1 MAQYF
6 LTRKAINDLAEIWNY
21 TLITW
26 SEEQADK
33 YYKLLIEEFKSIS
46 ENPHLGKQYPH
57 VAPNLFASIFKMH
70 LIFYRKISPGK
81 IEITRHQSMDVK
93 SHLK

>member
-6 LTRKAINDLAEIWNY
+6 LTRKAKNDLAEIWDY
-21 TLITW
+21 TLKTW
-26 SEEQADK
+26 SEEQAGK

-46 ENPHLGKQYPH
+46 ENPHFGKEYPH

-70 LIFYRKISPGK
+70 LIFYRKIDENK
-81 IEITRHQSMDVK
+81 I
-93 SHLK
+93 